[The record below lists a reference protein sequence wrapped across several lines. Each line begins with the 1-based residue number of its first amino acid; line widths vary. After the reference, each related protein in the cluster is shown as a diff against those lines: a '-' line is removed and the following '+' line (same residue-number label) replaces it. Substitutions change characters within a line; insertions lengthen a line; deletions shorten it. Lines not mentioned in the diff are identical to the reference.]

1 MDNFDFIF
9 DDFTEA
15 DFKKVSLNPF
25 DHLNSLLGRSTS
37 LELWHG
43 YGDPDGYIHGQEIQL
58 GKGQL

>member
-15 DFKKVSLNPF
+15 DFKKVSLNPYGY
-25 DHLNSLLGRSTS
+25 LNSHLGRSTS

-43 YGDPDGYIHGQEIQL
+43 YGDPDGYFHGKEIQL
-58 GKGQL
+58 GKRKL